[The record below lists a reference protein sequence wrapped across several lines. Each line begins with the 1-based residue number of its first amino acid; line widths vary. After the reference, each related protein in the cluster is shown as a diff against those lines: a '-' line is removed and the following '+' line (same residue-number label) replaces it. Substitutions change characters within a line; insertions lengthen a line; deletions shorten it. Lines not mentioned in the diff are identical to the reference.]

1 MLKSIPRYFRY
12 HNCNVFAEL
21 LCNYFVIFIA
31 RALMRHHTVSRVFT
45 HARRKQGRAKQEHG
59 WVSKQEHGW
68 VSKQEHGWVSKQE
81 HGWVS

>member
-1 MLKSIPRYFRY
+1 
-12 HNCNVFAEL
+12 
-21 LCNYFVIFIA
+21 
-31 RALMRHHTVSRVFT
+31 MRHHTVSRVFT